1 MNGSSFMADIK
12 QQRDSVSSTGSK
24 GKDENQEGLMTTE
37 NEAALNNKLEAV
49 VILLKQAAIPFVIA
63 LENTRDDFDDV
74 QNQVKQRKTI
84 LEERLRL
91 VEELKQKVV
100 KNDLVVND
108 KENVNPTNIV
118 KNSNNKKTKLRD
130 VYLDFEEKTLE
141 MSMSRV
147 NATTNM
153 SVLQEA
159 SSKISSAFG
168 RLFKGKKENRVPD
181 KIFTAEVLQDLG
193 LGSASRR

>member
-1 MNGSSFMADIK
+1 MADIK
-12 QQRDSVSSTGSK
+12 QQRDSMGSTDSK

-37 NEAALNNKLEAV
+37 NEAALNGKLEAV

-63 LENTRDDFDDV
+63 LENAKDDLDDV
-74 QNQVKQRKTI
+74 QNQVRQRKLI

-100 KNDLVVND
+100 KNDFVMND
-108 KENVNPTNIV
+108 KENVNPNMK
-118 KNSNNKKTKLRD
+118 KNSNKTKLRD

-147 NATTNM
+147 NATTNL

-168 RLFKGKKENRVPD
+168 RLFKGKKENRVPE

-193 LGSASRR
+193 LQSTSRK